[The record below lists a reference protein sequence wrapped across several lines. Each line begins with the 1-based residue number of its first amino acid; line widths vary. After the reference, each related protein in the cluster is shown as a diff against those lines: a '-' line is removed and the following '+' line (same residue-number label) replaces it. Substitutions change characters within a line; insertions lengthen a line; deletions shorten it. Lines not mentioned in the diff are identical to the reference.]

1 MKHPAVRTQRLTTHS
16 RVDAHLVN
24 REALLSITALFLTL
38 ITLLCQAGGF
48 LCKTSVRLVAQIVY
62 VLLLAGIF
70 VLVYAVIMGF
80 YLATGHGINSHI
92 S

>member
-1 MKHPAVRTQRLTTHS
+1 M
-16 RVDAHLVN
+16 VN
-24 REALLSITALFLTL
+24 SEVLLSITALFLTL

-48 LCKTSVRLVAQIVY
+48 LCKTSLRLLAKLVY
-62 VLLLAGIF
+62 ILLLASIF
-70 VLVYAVIMGF
+70 ILVYAVIMGF